1 MTTTPGTDPAA
12 APASPPTPPPPPRTL
27 VLGATGFIGRWL
39 VLELL
44 RRGEPLAA
52 AVRGGRDTAKD
63 RELRRWLRAHG
74 ADDAPL
80 TTVAADL
87 TRPGLGLSPGDEARL
102 TRVRDVHNPAAR
114 YEFGLPRAEAHAAN
128 VDGALHVLHWAATRS
143 GLRRLVHL
151 SGYRVG
157 RDPAPR
163 HPLPDAETDALYAR
177 LGAYEASKQLGD
189 AAVRVEAARLGVP
202 LTTVNPS
209 SVVGHSATGEA
220 GQYVGPAELV
230 RQLWHGRLPLLPGTA
245 RTFLPVVAVD
255 HLARFLAAVPAHD
268 HGPVHAHTVLDPSTP
283 PLAELVAVVAEHL
296 GVPAPRRLVPV
307 GLVRRLPRALTGA
320 DPETLTFLSEDT
332 YDTTSAD
339 RLADAAGLQHPPVI
353 PLLQSW
359 ATRLVAEGFGAGDG
373 SAPDTGFTPDTG
385 SAPGVDSA
393 PGTGSATPLA
403 AIGFATVAGSRSFLL
418 GDREAPRHVLLHG
431 AGADADAWRRVAAR
445 LSEPAL
451 APDLPGLGRSSGATA
466 PDHHWLAELLAPART
481 RPLLV
486 AHSTAAATAL
496 RYAADHP
503 DRVSGLVL
511 VAPPHLRPDSAVVA
525 KLPSHR
531 PGAVR
536 RAEAA
541 LRSARRPSERARVAA
556 LLASS
561 STPVRLVPAPS
572 LPQAGYPGELA
583 LTIEDFTRS
592 LPSR

>member
-1 MTTTPGTDPAA
+1 MPTATAA
-12 APASPPTPPPPPRTL
+12 APPRTL

-44 RRGEPLAA
+44 GRGEPVAA
-52 AVRGGRDTAKD
+52 AVRGGRGTPKEH
-63 RELRRWLRAHG
+63 ELRRWLRTHG
-74 ADDAPL
+74 VDDTPL

-87 TRPGLGLSPGDEARL
+87 TRPDLGLSPEDEARL
-102 TRVRDVHNPAAR
+102 VRVRDVHNLAAR

-189 AAVRVEAARLGVP
+189 SAVRVEAARLGVP

-209 SVVGHSATGEA
+209 SVVGHSVTGQA
-220 GQYVGPAELV
+220 GQYVGLAELI

-255 HLARFLAAVPAHD
+255 HLARFLAAVPEHD
-268 HGPVHAHTVLDPSTP
+268 HGPAHAHTVLDPSTP
-283 PLAELVAVVAEHL
+283 PLMELVAAVADHL

-339 RLADAAGLQHPPVI
+339 RLADAAGLHHPAVL
-353 PLLQSW
+353 PLLQRW
-359 ATRLVAEGFGAGDG
+359 ATRLVADGFGTGDG
-373 SAPDTGFTPDTG
+373 STAGT
-385 SAPGVDSA
+385 DSA
-393 PGTGSATPLA
+393 APLST
-403 AIGFATVAGSRSFLL
+403 IGFDTVAGSRSYLL
-418 GDREAPRHVLLHG
+418 GEREAPRHVLLHG
-431 AGADADAWRRVAAR
+431 AGTDADAWRTVAAR
-445 LSEPAL
+445 LTEPVL
-451 APDLPGLGRSSGATA
+451 APDLPGLGRSSRAAA

-481 RPLLV
+481 RPVLV
-486 AHSTAAATAL
+486 AHSTAVGTAL
-496 RYAADHP
+496 RYATDHP

-511 VAPPHLRPDSAVVA
+511 IAPPPLRSDLPAVTG
-525 KLPSHR
+525 LPSHR
-531 PGAVR
+531 PGAAR
-536 RAEAA
+536 RAGAA
-541 LRSARRPSERARVAA
+541 LRRARRSSERSRVAA
-556 LLASS
+556 LLEAC
-561 STPVRLVPAPS
+561 STPVRLIPAPS
-572 LPQAGYPGELA
+572 LPQAGSPGGYPGELA
-583 LTIEDFTRS
+583 VAIEDFTRS
-592 LPSR
+592 LSAR

>member
-1 MTTTPGTDPAA
+1 MTTAT
-12 APASPPTPPPPPRTL
+12 APASPPPPPRTL

-44 RRGEPLAA
+44 GRGEPVAA
-52 AVRGGRDTAKD
+52 AVRGGRGTPKD
-63 RELRRWLRAHG
+63 RELRGWLRAHG

-87 TRPGLGLSPGDEARL
+87 TRPGLGLSPADEARL
-102 TRVRDVHNPAAR
+102 ADVRDVHNPAAR
-114 YEFGLPRAEAHAAN
+114 FEFGLPRAEAHAAN
-128 VDGALHVLHWAATRS
+128 VDGALRVLHWAATRS

-157 RDPAPR
+157 RDLAPR

-209 SVVGHSATGEA
+209 SVVGHSVTGEA
-220 GQYVGPAELV
+220 GQYLGPAELV
-230 RQLWHGRLPLLPGTA
+230 RQLWYGRLPLLPGTA

-255 HLARFLAAVPAHD
+255 HLARFLAAVPGHD
-268 HGPVHAHTVLDPSTP
+268 HGPAHAHTVLDPSTP

-332 YDTTSAD
+332 YDTASAD
-339 RLADAAGLQHPPVI
+339 RLADAAGLHHPPVI
-353 PLLQSW
+353 PLLQRW
-359 ATRLVAEGFGAGDG
+359 ATRLVAEGFGTGGG
-373 SAPDTGFTPDTG
+373 ST
-385 SAPGVDSA
+385 PGVDSA
-393 PGTGSATPLA
+393 APLA
-403 AIGFATVAGSRSFLL
+403 AVPLAATGFATVAGSRSFLL
-418 GDREAPRHVLLHG
+418 GDREAPHHVLLHG
-431 AGADADAWRRVAAR
+431 AGTDAGAWRTVAAR
-445 LSEPAL
+445 LAGPAL
-451 APDLPGLGRSSGATA
+451 APDLPGLGRSSRATA
-466 PDHHWLAELLAPART
+466 PDHHWLAELLAPTGT
-481 RPLLV
+481 RPVLV

-496 RYAADHP
+496 RYAAEHP

-511 VAPPHLRPDSAVVA
+511 IAPPHLGPDSTAVA
-525 KLPSHR
+525 ELPSHR
-531 PGAVR
+531 PGAAR
-536 RAEAA
+536 RARAA
-541 LRSARRPSERARVAA
+541 LRRARRSSERARVAA
-556 LLASS
+556 LLAAC

-572 LPQAGYPGELA
+572 LPQAAYPGELA
-583 LTIEDFTRS
+583 LAIEDFTRS
-592 LPSR
+592 LPPRQRPAQALDQRNSSP